1 MKRLCAALV
10 LLLMVIPMAALAASS
25 TDQTSSTVQS
35 DDVGEGLIQKITE
48 NEIVVNDT
56 AMVFPD
62 SIQVRSENGD
72 TIPRSRLHV
81 GDKVFYH
88 ADSKRVILFIGK
100 FDRK

>member
-25 TDQTSSTVQS
+25 TDQTSSAVQS
-35 DDVGEGLIQKITE
+35 DEAGEGLIQKITE
-48 NEIVVNDT
+48 NEIVVNDI

-62 SIQVRSENGD
+62 SIQVRSGNGD
-72 TIPRSRLHV
+72 TIPRSRLRV